1 MYVDIYAPRLGHRHR
16 SHRGCWRAC
25 RTGEQ
30 RQPAPRPRSHTAVFQ
45 QLWRMAEAVLHRQR
59 QTMVTMLLAT
69 LLLPL
74 ALVHARPHTITDI
87 NIAQLEDKQAGG
99 DGGGTTVGGG
109 LDTLIS
115 DMFKRI
121 IERRLQ
127 NLLQGVTSPD
137 RKDLHLLESSESL
150 YSNEELNTNAAF
162 EEGEEFLEISLPIA
176 VTEIPQEVFTSLPG
190 TLFGSFWSNSIS
202 HYILSRK
209 IESKN

>member
-1 MYVDIYAPRLGHRHR
+1 ML
-16 SHRGCWRAC
+16 
-25 RTGEQ
+25 
-30 RQPAPRPRSHTAVFQ
+30 
-45 QLWRMAEAVLHRQR
+45 
-59 QTMVTMLLAT
+59 LLAT
-69 LLLPL
+69 LLLPM
-74 ALVHARPHTITDI
+74 ALVQARPRTITDI
-87 NIAQLEDKQAGG
+87 NIAQLEEKQAGG

-150 YSNEELNTNAAF
+150 NSNEELNTNAAF

-190 TLFGSFWSNSIS
+190 TLLVHFGQFL
-202 HYILSRK
+202 HFTTYFVKEKRK
-209 IESKN
+209 